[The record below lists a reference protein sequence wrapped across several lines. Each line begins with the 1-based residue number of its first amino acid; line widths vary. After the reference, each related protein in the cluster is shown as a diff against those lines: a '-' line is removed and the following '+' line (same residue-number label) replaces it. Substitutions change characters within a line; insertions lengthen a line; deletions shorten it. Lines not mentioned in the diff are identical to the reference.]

1 MRAFVFLPPKGH
13 PVPKLSEILPWLDA
27 HAIVIGAVLAA
38 LIAAWKAVPAKT
50 REAIERRFPRLA
62 GLARFVATVGPDL
75 LGAAR
80 VVRYQIAGGQPRASV
95 QPPAAP
101 AAPPAPIEPE
111 VPTAKHRTQTM
122 RAVDGRP
129 GYLRLPRWF
138 RRGLRA
144 TQHVAVSARAAWSIA
159 RALLVAAVLTGCPG
173 WVRPECATPG
183 RYECRANQPHY
194 CGTSKQLTPIGDL
207 PCAVGETCGLD
218 DAGVAHCA
226 PAADGGA
233 E

>member
-1 MRAFVFLPPKGH
+1 MT
-13 PVPKLSEILPWLDA
+13 
-27 HAIVIGAVLAA
+27 LAA
-38 LIAAWKAVPAKT
+38 LQAWIVAHPAECVALALVVLSLANAALKGKPT
-50 REAIERRFPRLA
+50 S
-62 GLARFVATVGPDL
+62 L
-75 LGAAR
+75 LGRIVDRLSALT
-80 VVRYQIAGGQPRASV
+80 RADAKGTLSWPLIGRSIFEAV
-95 QPPAAP
+95 TAKPEPT
-101 AAPPAPIEPE
+101 APPAPIEPE

-194 CGTSKQLTPIGDL
+194 CGTSKQLTPIGDV
-207 PCAVGETCGLD
+207 PCGAGETCSLN
-218 DAGVAHCA
+218 AEGVAHCA
-226 PAADGGA
+226 PATDGGA

>member
-1 MRAFVFLPPKGH
+1 MT
-13 PVPKLSEILPWLDA
+13 
-27 HAIVIGAVLAA
+27 LAA
-38 LIAAWKAVPAKT
+38 IQAWIVAHPAECVALALVVLSLANAALKGKPT
-50 REAIERRFPRLA
+50 S
-62 GLARFVATVGPDL
+62 L
-75 LGAAR
+75 LGRIVDRLSALT
-80 VVRYQIAGGQPRASV
+80 RADAKGTLSWPLIGRSIFEAV
-95 QPPAAP
+95 TAKPEPT
-101 AAPPAPIEPE
+101 APPAPIEPE

-194 CGTSKQLTPIGDL
+194 CGTSKQLTPIGDV
-207 PCAVGETCGLD
+207 PCGAGETCSLN
-218 DAGVAHCA
+218 AEGVAHCA
-226 PAADGGA
+226 PATDGGVQ
-233 E
+233 

>member
-1 MRAFVFLPPKGH
+1 MT
-13 PVPKLSEILPWLDA
+13 
-27 HAIVIGAVLAA
+27 LAA
-38 LIAAWKAVPAKT
+38 LQAWIVAHPAECVALALVVLSLANAALKGKPT
-50 REAIERRFPRLA
+50 S
-62 GLARFVATVGPDL
+62 L
-75 LGAAR
+75 LGRIVDRLSALT
-80 VVRYQIAGGQPRASV
+80 RADAKGTLSWPLIGRSIFEAV
-95 QPPAAP
+95 TAKPEPT
-101 AAPPAPIEPE
+101 APPAPIEPE
-111 VPTAKHRTQTM
+111 VPTAKHRTQAM

-194 CGTSKQLTPIGDL
+194 CGTSKQLTPIGDV
-207 PCAVGETCGLD
+207 PCGAGETCSLN
-218 DAGVAHCA
+218 AEGVAHCA
-226 PAADGGA
+226 PATDGGVQ
-233 E
+233 

>member
-1 MRAFVFLPPKGH
+1 MT
-13 PVPKLSEILPWLDA
+13 
-27 HAIVIGAVLAA
+27 LAA
-38 LIAAWKAVPAKT
+38 LQAWIVAHPAECVALALVVLSLANAALKGKPT
-50 REAIERRFPRLA
+50 S
-62 GLARFVATVGPDL
+62 L
-75 LGAAR
+75 LGRIVDRLSALT
-80 VVRYQIAGGQPRASV
+80 RADAKGTLSWPLIGRSIFEAV
-95 QPPAAP
+95 TAKPEPT
-101 AAPPAPIEPE
+101 APPAPIEPE

-194 CGTSKQLTPIGDL
+194 CGTSKQLTPIGDV
-207 PCAVGETCGLD
+207 PCGAGETCSLN
-218 DAGVAHCA
+218 AEGVAHCA
-226 PAADGGA
+226 RAVDGSA
-233 E
+233 Q

>member
-1 MRAFVFLPPKGH
+1 MT
-13 PVPKLSEILPWLDA
+13 
-27 HAIVIGAVLAA
+27 LAA
-38 LIAAWKAVPAKT
+38 LQAWIVAHPAECVALALVVLSLANAALKGKPT
-50 REAIERRFPRLA
+50 S
-62 GLARFVATVGPDL
+62 L
-75 LGAAR
+75 LGRIVDRLSALT
-80 VVRYQIAGGQPRASV
+80 RADAKGTLSWPLIGRSIFEAV
-95 QPPAAP
+95 TAKPEP

-194 CGTSKQLTPIGDL
+194 CGTSKQLTPIGDV
-207 PCAVGETCGLD
+207 PCGAGETCSLN
-218 DAGVAHCA
+218 AEGVAHCA
-226 PAADGGA
+226 RAVDGSA
-233 E
+233 Q

>member
-1 MRAFVFLPPKGH
+1 MT
-13 PVPKLSEILPWLDA
+13 
-27 HAIVIGAVLAA
+27 LAA
-38 LIAAWKAVPAKT
+38 LQAWIVAHPAECVALALVVLSLANAALKGKPT
-50 REAIERRFPRLA
+50 S
-62 GLARFVATVGPDL
+62 L
-75 LGAAR
+75 LGRIVDRLSALT
-80 VVRYQIAGGQPRASV
+80 RADAKGTLSWPLIGRSIFEAV
-95 QPPAAP
+95 TAKPEPT
-101 AAPPAPIEPE
+101 APPAPIEPDG
-111 VPTAKHRTQTM
+111 ARTQAM

-194 CGTSKQLTPIGDL
+194 CGTSKQLTPIGDV

>member
-1 MRAFVFLPPKGH
+1 MT
-13 PVPKLSEILPWLDA
+13 
-27 HAIVIGAVLAA
+27 LAA
-38 LIAAWKAVPAKT
+38 LQAWIVAHPAECVALALVVLSLANAALKGKPT
-50 REAIERRFPRLA
+50 S
-62 GLARFVATVGPDL
+62 L
-75 LGAAR
+75 LGRIVDRLSALT
-80 VVRYQIAGGQPRASV
+80 RADAKGTLSWPLIGRSIFDAV
-95 QPPAAP
+95 TAKPEPT
-101 AAPPAPIEPE
+101 APPAPIEPE

-194 CGTSKQLTPIGDL
+194 CGTSKQLTPIGDV
-207 PCAVGETCGLD
+207 PCGAGETCSLN
-218 DAGVAHCA
+218 AEGVAHCA

>member
-1 MRAFVFLPPKGH
+1 MT
-13 PVPKLSEILPWLDA
+13 
-27 HAIVIGAVLAA
+27 LAA
-38 LIAAWKAVPAKT
+38 LQAWIVAHPAECVALALVVLSLANAALKGKPT
-50 REAIERRFPRLA
+50 S
-62 GLARFVATVGPDL
+62 L
-75 LGAAR
+75 LGRIVDRLSALT
-80 VVRYQIAGGQPRASV
+80 RADAKGTLSWPLIGRSIFEAV
-95 QPPAAP
+95 TAKPEPT
-101 AAPPAPIEPE
+101 APPAPIEPE

-194 CGTSKQLTPIGDL
+194 CGTSKQLTPIGDV
-207 PCAVGETCGLD
+207 PCGAGETCSLN
-218 DAGVAHCA
+218 AEGVAHCA
-226 PAADGGA
+226 PATDGGVQ
-233 E
+233 